1 VRLIL
6 TGERR
11 AFTDRK
17 AIAAAGVDPQAHRVV
32 VVKLGYLFPDLAA
45 AAARAILALSPGA
58 TSLRL
63 ETLPYR
69 QLPRPVFPLER
80 EAGWHAF

>member
-1 VRLIL
+1 
-6 TGERR
+6 
-11 AFTDRK
+11 
-17 AIAAAGVDPQAHRVV
+17 

-45 AAARAILALSPGA
+45 HAERAILALSPGA

-69 QLPRPVFPLER
+69 QLPRPAFPLER
-80 EAGWHAF
+80 EAVWRAS